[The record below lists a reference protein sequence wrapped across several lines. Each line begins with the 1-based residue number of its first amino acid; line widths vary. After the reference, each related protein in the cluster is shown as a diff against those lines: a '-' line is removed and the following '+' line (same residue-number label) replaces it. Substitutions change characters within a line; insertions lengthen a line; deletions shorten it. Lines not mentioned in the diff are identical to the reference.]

1 MASFED
7 LKRKAKGAVE
17 TIADVSVE
25 AYRLAEEKA
34 KILAKTT
41 KLNAEISREKTQ
53 IRRLYCE
60 IGRMYYELCK
70 DNPEENFVQNFTEVA
85 GAYER
90 IAEMKKEVE
99 ALKKTSGFQHDD
111 FADAD
116 FNAEPGDDESQGDA

>member
-7 LKRKAKGAVE
+7 LKRKAKDAVG

-25 AYRLAEEKA
+25 AYRLAEEKT

-41 KLNAEISREKTQ
+41 KLNSEISREKTQ

-60 IGRMYYELCK
+60 IGRMYYEQHK
-70 DNPEENFVQNFTEVA
+70 DNPEENFVQNFTEVSS
-85 GAYER
+85 AYAR
-90 IAEMKKEVE
+90 IVEMKKEVE
-99 ALKKTSGFQHDD
+99 ELKKTSGFRHDD

-116 FNAEPGDDESQGDA
+116 FNTESGKDESQGDA